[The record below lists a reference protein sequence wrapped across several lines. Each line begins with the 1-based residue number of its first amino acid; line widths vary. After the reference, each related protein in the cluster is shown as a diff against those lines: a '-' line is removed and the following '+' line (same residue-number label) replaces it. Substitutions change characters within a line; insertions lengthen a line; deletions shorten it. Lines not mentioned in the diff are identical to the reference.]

1 MTQTPRRSG
10 IRLPWSHD
18 EDADEEPAEVETTTT
33 ETEAAATGTDAPA
46 TETAAA
52 KPAQPDAVEPTATE
66 SAEPGL
72 VGREDVAPAPM
83 SEEDNAL
90 LASLI
95 SAMRE
100 VADRERDAS
109 VTSLKTAVDEAIDQL
124 RSRSAEEA
132 EQLRSKADLDITGF
146 TDWVRTETERI
157 EAEGRAR
164 TESRREQLTQ
174 QLEDHE
180 KESQRKVEE
189 MESRVADYERELAAF
204 FTQLHD
210 IRDPAVFGTAAKRMP
225 RPPEL
230 GTPEPGT
237 PEPAAEAGDAEVTAT
252 AEAVVEEAPADVE
265 TAVVEESTVDS
276 GTPVVDETSAVDEP
290 AGAFAA
296 EQTASAD
303 TASAAEESAPAAA
316 VGTIEEAV
324 STDVSDAATE
334 ATAQTAET
342 EPTDDADEFETQTPT
357 TPSAETAAETLRQ
370 RMDALGIPEAP
381 AGETTATAETPEAGA
396 EEPARDAMG
405 LAERLAQLD
414 ARIGEAAPSEVPE
427 APEAS
432 EAPVAT
438 AAAPGLG
445 GEVATAIMVSGLGS
459 FGAITSFKQAL
470 ERVEGVHGISLSL
483 GPTGEFVYRATH
495 DADFDLVT
503 AIGTIENGTAQVE
516 RQADGSLRV
525 AVQRGR

>member
-10 IRLPWSHD
+10 IRLPWSH
-18 EDADEEPAEVETTTT
+18 EEGADEEPAEVEATAT
-33 ETEAAATGTDAPA
+33 EPEAAAIQTAQ
-46 TETAAA
+46 TETAQTES
-52 KPAQPDAVEPTATE
+52 AQPDAGQPASTE
-66 SAEPGL
+66 SAGTGQA
-72 VGREDVAPAPM
+72 VGGDATPAPM

-100 VADRERDAS
+100 VADRQRETS
-109 VTSLKTAVDEAIDQL
+109 VSSLKSAVDEAIDRL

-132 EQLRSKADLDITGF
+132 EQLRSKADLDITGI
-146 TDWVRTETERI
+146 TDWVRTETERV

-174 QLEDHE
+174 QLAAHE
-180 KESQRKVEE
+180 ERSQHQIEE
-189 MESRVADYERELAAF
+189 MQSRVADYERELAAF
-204 FTQLHD
+204 FSQLHD

-230 GTPEPGT
+230 GVPEP
-237 PEPAAEAGDAEVTAT
+237 PAEAGTTDATVAAAT
-252 AEAVVEEAPADVE
+252 
-265 TAVVEESTVDS
+265 
-276 GTPVVDETSAVDEP
+276 DETSAAEEPAVEVEPAPEETVSADETVSVDE
-290 AGAFAA
+290 
-296 EQTASAD
+296 SAD
-303 TASAAEESAPAAA
+303 ATPPVDEWAPAPAADA
-316 VGTIEEAV
+316 VEEAEA
-324 STDVSDAATE
+324 STVNETSEAAT
-334 ATAQTAET
+334 AVADTPT
-342 EPTDDADEFETQTPT
+342 TDDADEFETQTPT
-357 TPSAETAAETLRQ
+357 AFGAESSAETLRQ
-370 RMDALGIPEAP
+370 RMDALGIPEAS
-381 AGETTATAETPEAGA
+381 ATEASDTEASDTEASAGA
-396 EEPARDAMG
+396 GQEEPARDGIG

-414 ARIGEAAPSEVPE
+414 ARIG
-427 APEAS
+427 
-432 EAPVAT
+432 AT
-438 AAAPGLG
+438 APAEEPAATVASPGPG

-495 DADFDLVT
+495 EENFDLVA
-503 AIGTIENGTAQVE
+503 AIGEIENGTAQIE